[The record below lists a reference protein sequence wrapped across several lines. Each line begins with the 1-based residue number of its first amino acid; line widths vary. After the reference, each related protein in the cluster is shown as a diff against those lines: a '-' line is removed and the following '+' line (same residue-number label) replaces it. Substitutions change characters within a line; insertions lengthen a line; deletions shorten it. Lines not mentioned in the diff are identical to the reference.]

1 MCSLSV
7 FFFSSRRRHTRLTC
21 DWSSDVCSSDL
32 PARAR
37 RGTWCRPWRRPYEMI
52 DCVKR
57 EPQMSRRLRALAAYA
72 LPVALVAVPVLA
84 LAAADQELIDGSLEA
99 KEYTWVEFIETLQ
112 RVASFMIK
120 LAVAFAAGMFM
131 WAGWQYVTAGGGHAQ
146 NTTAPPI
153 FQ

>member
-1 MCSLSV
+1 
-7 FFFSSRRRHTRLTC
+7 
-21 DWSSDVCSSDL
+21 
-32 PARAR
+32 
-37 RGTWCRPWRRPYEMI
+37 
-52 DCVKR
+52 
-57 EPQMSRRLRALAAYA
+57 MSRRLRALAAYA

-131 WAGWQYVTAGGGHAQ
+131 WAGWQYVTAGGDSAKI
-146 NTTAPPI
+146 TAAHRI
-153 FQ
+153 FKNVAIGIGLAVAAFLIVEVIIKAVGGEGAVGKWIKVK